1 MLLFVDRVILP
12 ATQSTPIPR
21 DLELMLPLDSGVLKV
36 ILVALFL
43 VHILFVNLMA
53 GGSILSVFFEI
64 LGLSRP
70 RYDALAKKIAQT
82 ITVNKSLAVV
92 MGVGPLLC
100 INLVYTTH
108 FYAANAL
115 TGYAWW
121 SIIPLVTLAFLLS
134 YLHKYTWDR
143 WQGQAKSRHLLI
155 GGLAAFLFMTVPFIF
170 LANINLMLFP
180 DKWSEVGG
188 FFSALRIGN
197 VFPRY
202 FHFLTASLALTAV
215 FLAGWFG
222 RKGFPIETEL
232 PEMNRRGLLRL
243 FYRIAFFATIAQFV
257 FGPLLL
263 FTLPFI
269 GINLILL
276 LVILC
281 GILIA
286 VGVLFLL
293 SKEIKSPREGVGK
306 PYLGVLVL
314 FSLVVL
320 AMGTGRHLYRENS
333 LIQHKTAV
341 ADALVRFQSI
351 ELATHMRLDAG
362 LGTGEAVGVITG
374 EKVFANCA
382 ACHAVDR
389 VLAAPSLREVYSIYK
404 DNPQGIIAWA
414 KNPGKKRLEFAP
426 MPSMAY
432 LGDEQLGLVAQ
443 YILDTG
449 APNGKNQPAARP
461 D

>member
-1 MLLFVDRVILP
+1 MMVFIDRMILP
-12 ATQSTPIPR
+12 ATVSTPIPR
-21 DLELMLPLDSGVLKV
+21 DLELMLPLDAEVLKI
-36 ILVALFL
+36 ILVGLFL

-53 GGSILSVFFEI
+53 GGSLFTVFFEI

-70 RYDALAKKIAQT
+70 AYDSLAKKIAQT

-134 YLHKYTWDR
+134 YLHKYTWDS
-143 WQGQAKSRHLLI
+143 WQGPAKSRHLLI
-155 GGLAAFLFMTVPFIF
+155 GGLAAFLFVAIPFIF
-170 LANINLMLFP
+170 LSNINLMLFP

-188 FFSALRIGN
+188 FFSSLRIGN

-202 FHFLTASLALTAV
+202 FHFLTASVALTAI

-222 RKGFPIETEL
+222 RKRFRIESEL
-232 PEMNRRGLLRL
+232 PGMNRRELRRL
-243 FYRIAFFATIAQFV
+243 FYRIAFYATMAQFV

-263 FTLPFI
+263 LTLPFI
-269 GINLILL
+269 GIDLILL
-276 LVILC
+276 FIILS
-281 GILIA
+281 GLLIA
-286 VGVLFLL
+286 IGVLFIIG
-293 SKEIKSPREGVGK
+293 KEIKSPRAAPGR
-306 PYLGVLVL
+306 PYLAMIVL
-314 FSLVVL
+314 FGLVVA

-333 LIQHKTAV
+333 LARHKADI

-362 LGTGEAVGVITG
+362 LGTGEAVGVLTG

-389 VLAAPSLREVYSIYK
+389 VLAAPSLVDLYSIYK
-404 DNPQGIIAWA
+404 DNPEGIIAWA
-414 KNPGKKRLEFAP
+414 KNPGKKRPEFAP
-426 MPSMAY
+426 MPAMAH
-432 LGDEQLGLVAQ
+432 LGDEQLGLVAE
-443 YILDTG
+443 YILDKG
-449 APNGKNQPAARP
+449 ASADESQPTP
-461 D
+461 